1 MRTENT
7 PQDDISTFRGNKKTV
22 YITGQDNRYTTV
34 TSTGWK
40 VEEIVTNQAIAEF
53 DRLAAE
59 AKAGWQKGE
68 LSPLPYFMY
77 RNRMYPATL
86 AQVMRSFQWTLKRHF
101 RPEVFRKLPEKT
113 IRKYAEVFNIAINE
127 LRA

>member
-1 MRTENT
+1 MKTENA

-22 YITGQDNRYTTV
+22 YSTGQDNRYTTV

-40 VEEIVTNQAIAEF
+40 VEEIVTTQAIAEF

-59 AKAGWQKGE
+59 AKTGWQKGE

-77 RNRMYPATL
+77 KNRMYPATL
-86 AQVMRSFQWTLKRHF
+86 A
-101 RPEVFRKLPEKT
+101 
-113 IRKYAEVFNIAINE
+113 
-127 LRA
+127 